1 MYALAIIAV
10 GLYFILLIGV
20 GYVVGKFIKELFDS
34 KALEKKINKMTEDFT
49 AFEIKMN
56 DNLNNLEEEY
66 QKLEEKYNSHLTGM
80 QKEMDEMENDVKGI
94 IDYAQKL
101 TYLNDCLYD
110 KIVVIHSVLDKNP
123 TPEQIEKLRETIQND
138 IEEHKEYQNKL
149 KEYEQ
154 EREQRIKGSFNQGMS
169 R

>member
-49 AFEIKMN
+49 AFEIEMN
-56 DNLNNLEEEY
+56 DNLNDLEEEY
-66 QKLEEKYNSHLTGM
+66 QKLDGKYKVHLNEM
-80 QKEMDEMENDVKGI
+80 KKEMDEMEDDVKEI
-94 IDYAQKL
+94 FDYAQKL
-101 TYLNDCLYD
+101 TDLNNCLYD
-110 KIVVIHSVLDKNP
+110 RIAVIHSVLDKNP
-123 TPEQIEKLRETIQND
+123 TPEQIEELRKTIQND
-138 IEEHKEYQNKL
+138 IEERKEYQNEL
-149 KEYEQ
+149 KKYEQ
-154 EREQRIKGSFNQGMS
+154 ERRQRIKGSFNQGMT